1 MRHWIN
7 VHRPVTVQSAAYA
20 NAQHDAAIVQT
31 AAFGAIA
38 ASERDTPE
46 LWKHI
51 HETVVI
57 EGYEGAPSVEPA
69 VQLPEPAPAPAPTWT
84 LKDLMQRASAEPVL
98 QPPETVQS
106 VQDAPPEPVDAP
118 MAPVDAPQAPA
129 DAPEPQNITPALYPP
144 APVTDEDR
152 RKHAVEDI
160 RQALRREM
168 EATERHRTRFENA
181 LQARNQSVRYL
192 ESFSAEAKVRGITV
206 SELTDKIIATHLSH
220 EDHVNNGYAILA
232 GAARS
237 VATLTGEAIPAWA
250 LDNALLINPPED
262 Q

>member
-1 MRHWIN
+1 MKHWKN
-7 VHRPVTVQSAAYA
+7 VHRPVTVRSAAYA

-31 AAFGAIA
+31 TEFGTIA

-51 HETVVI
+51 HETMVI

-69 VQLPEPAPAPAPTWT
+69 VPLPEPAHAAAPTWT
-84 LKDLMQRASAEPVL
+84 LKDLMQRASTEPVL
-98 QPPETVQS
+98 QPPETVQP
-106 VQDAPPEPVDAP
+106 DAPPEPVDAP
-118 MAPVDAPQAPA
+118 ITPIDAPEQIP

-206 SELTDKIIATHLSH
+206 SELTDKIIATHLAH